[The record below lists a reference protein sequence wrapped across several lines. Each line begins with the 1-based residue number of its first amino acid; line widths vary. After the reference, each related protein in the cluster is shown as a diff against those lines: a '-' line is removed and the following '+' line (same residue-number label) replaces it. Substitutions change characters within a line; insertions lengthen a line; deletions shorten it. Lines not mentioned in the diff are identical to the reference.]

1 MMKKSVFIK
10 LTSALLAA
18 VMLSNVSMGYSCFA
32 TRSFET
38 SDISKIAPEVL
49 EVMETSNDE
58 IPVVIWNYT
67 VPESTIS
74 KLVKDET
81 GLSLADLDEEYSLP
95 SQKLIDELNKAANDS
110 PEKYLETLMKRHM
123 DLTEE
128 ARKREK
134 DKTDKY
140 LESRKNCLSELYS
153 DRNSKFVEEAGIED
167 SSIIY
172 ISKYLPV
179 TACSLSRE
187 KIVDISLMDEVEEI
201 TLFSE
206 FEQVD
211 CSFPNTDM
219 KDVMGVDHINQYLN
233 LTGDDVKIGIYD
245 RNAVLEMYNQYDL
258 DMSKVH
264 LITSNYAV
272 TDHGTWCASVAAG
285 DYGVAPDA
293 EIYSA
298 TNYFDW
304 FNFHWNGV
312 NVSLPAF
319 EALIDHGVYLINVSW
334 GMECTGT
341 SYNFW
346 AKYTDELIA
355 EYKTTV
361 VCSTGNDYDETVLS
375 PSSAYNCIAVNAFK
389 KENND
394 YVLCR
399 YSYDNQNGC
408 LKPDIIADTFGSE
421 GTSTA
426 TPVITG
432 MIALL
437 LQYKPS
443 LTAHPE
449 LTKAIL
455 MASSHRKANKI
466 YNENNTISNLDDP
479 LTSGLS
485 DRQGAGIPNMYT
497 MISIASQHSY
507 GSGVLETNEVNIPI
521 VQPKY
526 GAENMNISMAY
537 IQTGLTSN
545 QNMPFGYSDYDIQL
559 SSGNTTKS
567 STKYNSSTEMI
578 YTDLFSTNN
587 TYNFKILKNSGNLYD
602 LYGYAWSTDQA
613 KFIPTPEE
621 EGIYC
626 LRNKYSGKYMS
637 YDAANSR
644 CIQNNYSG
652 NTNQAWIMK
661 YDSVTQK
668 YIMQSGSGSAYGM
681 KAGATISGNYKYVTE
696 GNSTNFAAITI
707 VVNDDGSYTFK
718 QYMNGYEYA
727 LDTYSNYS
735 AWAPYN
741 QSSNSQKWYMESLQ
755 WRRGDVNMDGIINST
770 DANIVQQ
777 HINYT
782 NPITVNINK
791 FLADASLNHVIDTT
805 DVVLINNSSC

>member
-1 MMKKSVFIK
+1 MKNNK
-10 LTSALLAA
+10 LLKLLAIFLA
-18 VMLSNVSMGYSCFA
+18 VGVFCNFNISNIILNA
-32 TRSFET
+32 TEDSEY
-38 SDISKIAPEVL
+38 SKI
-49 EVMETSNDE
+49 SQE
-58 IPVVIWNYT
+58 IIEQHRTGNNEIKVVIWNYT

-74 KLVKDET
+74 KMIEDET
-81 GLSLADLDEEYSLP
+81 GLSLDDLDEEYGVP
-95 SQKLIDELNKAANDS
+95 SQKLLEELNMAANDS
-110 PEKYLETLMKRHM
+110 PSKYPKTLMERHM
-123 DLTEE
+123 DLTAG
-128 ARKREK
+128 ARAREK

-140 LESRKNCLSELYS
+140 LECRKKCLSELYS
-153 DRNSKFVEEAGIED
+153 DMNNKFVEKAGIED
-167 SSIIY
+167 SSVIY

-179 TACSLSRE
+179 VACTLNYE
-187 KIVDISLMDEVEEI
+187 NIVDISLMDEVEEI

-206 FEQVD
+206 CEQVD

-219 KDVMGVDHINQYLN
+219 KAIMGVDDIYNILS
-233 LTGDDVKIGIYD
+233 LTGDGVKIGIYD
-245 RNAVLEMYNQYDL
+245 RNAVLSMYNQYNL

-293 EIYSA
+293 DIYSA
-298 TNYFDW
+298 SNYFDW

-312 NVSLPAF
+312 DVSLPAF
-319 EALIDHGVYLINVSW
+319 EALINYDVHLINVSW
-334 GMECTGT
+334 GMQLTGD

-346 AKYTDELIA
+346 AKYTDELIS
-355 EYKTTV
+355 EYKLTV

-389 KENND
+389 NENND

-399 YSYDNQNGC
+399 YSYDNQNCC
-408 LKPDIIADTFGSE
+408 LKPDVIAKTFGAE

-426 TPVITG
+426 APVITG

-455 MASSHRKANKI
+455 MASCHRKANKI
-466 YNENNTISNLDDP
+466 YNTSNVPTNLNDP
-479 LTSGLS
+479 LANGLS
-485 DRQGAGIPNMYT
+485 DMQGAGIPNMYT

-507 GSGVLETNEVNIPI
+507 GSGVLETTEINIPI

-526 GAENMNISMAY
+526 GAENMNLTMTY
-537 IQTGLTSN
+537 IQTGVTSN
-545 QNMPFGYSDYDIQL
+545 QNVPLGYSDYDIEL

-567 STKYNSSTEMI
+567 STKYNSSAEMI
-578 YTDLFSTNN
+578 YTNLFSTTN
-587 TYNFKILKNSGNLYD
+587 TYNLRIWKNGGNLYNQ
-602 LYGYAWSTDQA
+602 YGYAWSTDNA

-621 EGIYC
+621 EGIYY
-626 LRNKYSGKYMS
+626 LRNKYSGKYMT
-637 YDAANSR
+637 YNSSSSK
-644 CIQNNYSG
+644 CFQNDYSG
-652 NTNQAWIMK
+652 NINQAWIMK
-661 YDSVTQK
+661 YDAATQK
-668 YIMQSGSGSAYGM
+668 YIMQNGSGSAYGM
-681 KAGATISGNYKYVTE
+681 KTGTTISGNYKYVTE
-696 GNSTNFAAITI
+696 GNSTNFSSIFI
-707 VVNDDGSYTFK
+707 VVNVDGSYTIK
-718 QYMNGYEYA
+718 QYINGYEYA
-727 LDTYSNYS
+727 LDTYSNYT